1 MRKHRS
7 IKFLPRFYSFKCI
20 HEDMNLHIYY
30 VPLLPS
36 NSLFFVLHINFKNE
50 QKLIVIDFNSED
62 TIFNKRDSG
71 QKSKFAGRVRRQCS
85 RVCRPGSHVCT
96 FSRFIVRRLNE
107 DSRQRS
113 KDAHNVHFS

>member
-62 TIFNKRDSG
+62 TIFNKRDKNQNSRAA
-71 QKSKFAGRVRRQCS
+71 FAGNVRAFAGQVRTFA
-85 RVCRPGSHVCT
+85 RSHV
-96 FSRFIVRRLNE
+96 S
-107 DSRQRS
+107 
-113 KDAHNVHFS
+113 